1 MIRNQKLISADQLGK
16 EDKGQ
21 SNWLINSKSMIN
33 IVYTII
39 YHLVV
44 NNSQHKETDL
54 LHTIEKLLA
63 DTSKF
68 TLLRAT
74 L

>member
-1 MIRNQKLISADQLGK
+1 
-16 EDKGQ
+16 
-21 SNWLINSKSMIN
+21 MIN